1 MTLIIGLLIGYFFWK
16 LFAGKHEGDKIE
28 RSFRFL
34 IRGYYIHIHHWIWC
48 TLLLMYF
55 FITSYQNA
63 LVRLSKNSYK
73 TKSLKTYDEKLVQR
87 ILADIKNIEFISQIR
102 LNKKGVIVEAPKS

>member
-55 FITSYQNA
+55 FITSYQNYFVFGI
-63 LVRLSKNSYK
+63 LIGSIIQGLQYRDRFVVFYKKEKFNTIYSKFK
-73 TKSLKTYDEKLVQR
+73 
-87 ILADIKNIEFISQIR
+87 
-102 LNKKGVIVEAPKS
+102 

>member
-1 MTLIIGLLIGYFFWK
+1 MKRDLIGQAYKNVFGIK
-16 LFAGKHEGDKIE
+16 QRTPNYYRA
-28 RSFRFL
+28 L
-34 IRGYYIHIHHWIWC
+34 IK
-48 TLLLMYF
+48 
-55 FITSYQNA
+55 SYQNA